1 MRLTPDQ
8 IESYTPRE
16 FTILMRSQQERQYD
30 EYEHMTLNA
39 MMIRQ
44 AYHAEKLKPSDL
56 FKRDSASKNR
66 KSDAT
71 DKKAD
76 MRKQQ
81 DWLDGLMS
89 VKPPNEKEGVTK

>member
-1 MRLTPDQ
+1 MRA
-8 IESYTPRE
+8 
-16 FTILMRSQQERQYD
+16 QQERQYD
-30 EYEHMTLNA
+30 EYEHMSLNA

-71 DKKAD
+71 DKKESI
-76 MRKQQ
+76 RKQQ
-81 DWLDGLMS
+81 EWLDGLVS
-89 VKPPNEKEGVTK
+89 VKPPNKTEGVTK